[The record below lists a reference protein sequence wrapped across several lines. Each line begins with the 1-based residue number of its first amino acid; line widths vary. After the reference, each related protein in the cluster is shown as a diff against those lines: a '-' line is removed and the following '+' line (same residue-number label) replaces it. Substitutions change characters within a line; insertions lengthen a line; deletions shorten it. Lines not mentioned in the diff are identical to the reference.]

1 MQFTLL
7 FLIVISLTFL
17 AVIGTVLVIAVMLI
31 RSIFKAVSG
40 GNRHRVQVATRVC
53 NRKGCRASNVA
64 TARYCRRCG
73 QQLMTLSSSVVMA
86 A

>member
-40 GNRHRVQVATRVC
+40 GNRRRMVVATRVC

>member
-7 FLIVISLTFL
+7 FIIVISLAFL
-17 AVIGTVLVIAVMLI
+17 VVIGTVLVVAVMLI
-31 RSIFKAVSG
+31 SSIFKAVFG
-40 GNRHRVQVATRVC
+40 GNRRRPEIATRIC
-53 NRKGCRASNVA
+53 TRKGCRASNVA

-73 QQLMTLSSSVVMA
+73 QQLMSLSSSVVMA